1 MRADDQIA
9 NGSGAESAGRT
20 VGGPV
25 HHFLHGGLEG
35 ASAWTPS
42 SKPGSGSRFERL
54 VFIAGQADVDAGG
67 NVRNPGRMIDQVAGA
82 MDGIFRALAEL
93 EARPADLVKLVVF
106 HTAGS
111 AEGEADLLRAIRG
124 HVVADPAPAIS
135 LIALPRLAIPGAD
148 VLIKAV
154 AIDNADGFAPRRA
167 VNPESCACWP
177 AGGEFSAGLRCGE
190 FVFVAAQTARDGAGE
205 LHHHDDIVAQAQMTI
220 ANIAAILEALGCDL
234 DDVVKLNTWYVGF
247 GTDEDWRRAAE
258 VRSGAFRF
266 PGPGATGVPVPGR
279 YPDGGLLRQE
289 CMALRGTGGARLP
302 RSLSWPLGHWDWP
315 MPVSFQ
321 QGIRVG
327 RLIILGGQYSM
338 DEKGLAVDPDDMGK
352 QTTNTLEFIR
362 RILDGFGARMD
373 DLLEVTGFYKYGAIA
388 SGTTPLTGARFGPQH
403 PPLTQV
409 PLSTMGLERVTLEVE
424 GYAILPAV
432 PDRKV

>member
-1 MRADDQIA
+1 MKLDDQIVNEA
-9 NGSGAESAGRT
+9 RAAASGHT

-25 HHFLHGGLEG
+25 HEFLYDGSQG
-35 ASAWTPS
+35 APAWMPS

-54 VFIAGQADVDAGG
+54 VFIAGQVDVDANG
-67 NVRNPGRMIDQVAGA
+67 NARNAGRVIDQVAGA
-82 MDGIFRALAEL
+82 MDAIYRALAEL

-106 HTAGS
+106 HTADS
-111 AEGEADLLRAIRG
+111 IEGEADLLRAIRG
-124 HVVADPAPAIS
+124 HIVADPAPAIS
-135 LIALPRLAIPGAD
+135 LIALPRLAIPGTD
-148 VLIKAV
+148 VLIKGI
-154 AIDNADGFAPRRA
+154 AIDNADGRAPRRA

-177 AGGEFSAGLRCGE
+177 KGGEFSAGLRCGE
-190 FVFVAAQTARDGAGE
+190 FTFVAAQTAKDGAGK

-220 ANIAAILEALGCDL
+220 ANIDTVLRALGCDL
-234 DDVVKLNTWYVGF
+234 DDVVKVNTWYVGF

-279 YPDGGLLRQE
+279 YPDDGLLRQE
-289 CMALRGTGGARLP
+289 CLALRGADGTRLP

-338 DEKGLAVDPDDMGK
+338 DVKGLAVDPDDMEK
-352 QTTNTLEFIR
+352 QTANTMEYIR
-362 RILDGFGARMD
+362 RILDGFGAGLD
-373 DLLEVTGFYKYGAIA
+373 DLLEVTGFYKYGAIE
-388 SGTTPLTGARFGPQH
+388 SGSTPLMKTSFGSQV
-403 PPLTQV
+403 PPVTQV

-424 GYAILPAV
+424 GYAIMPTNSGV
-432 PDRKV
+432 RS